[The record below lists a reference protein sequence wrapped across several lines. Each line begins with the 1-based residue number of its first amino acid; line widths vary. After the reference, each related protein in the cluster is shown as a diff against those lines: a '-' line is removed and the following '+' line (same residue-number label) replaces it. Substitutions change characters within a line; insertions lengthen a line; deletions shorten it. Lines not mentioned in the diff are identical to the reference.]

1 MYRGP
6 AGPNEVSNRY
16 PALMSSERTAMLGPE
31 TRATTVGPSSQA
43 GSVIVSTDQKG
54 KIQFSGGISQCGT
67 IAPPKIEKE
76 GWESA
81 ARRICTSQS
90 GLGKASSSVITT
102 RSPVTLSKP
111 AFRAA
116 LFPNVGS
123 KI

>member
-1 MYRGP
+1 MT
-6 AGPNEVSNRY
+6 
-16 PALMSSERTAMLGPE
+16 SERTAILGPY
-31 TRATTVGPSSQA
+31 TRHTMVGPSSQV
-43 GSVIVSTDQKG
+43 GSVIANMYCGDLR
-54 KIQFSGGISQCGT
+54 IQPSGGTSQCGT

-81 ARRICTSQS
+81 AVRICTSQS

-111 AFRAA
+111 VFRAA

-123 KI
+123 RIQVRG